1 MASRGGTRR
10 AATDEEEEST
20 PAQTQRNRRRESTSE
35 EEEEEEDQDVDMDG
49 QQDRGSGGVEQ
60 LSKGL
65 VRYALSCEYARK
77 PIKRA
82 DINEKGKSVAL
93 TKMSIRAQR

>member
-1 MASRGGTRR
+1 MAPRGGPRR
-10 AATDEEEEST
+10 AAIDEEEEST
-20 PAQTQRNRRRESTSE
+20 PIQTQRNRRKASTSE
-35 EEEEEEDQDVDMDG
+35 DDDDEDVDMDS
-49 QQDRGSGGVEQ
+49 QQEHGSGGIEQ

-82 DINEKGKSVAL
+82 DINEKGKSMAL
-93 TKMSIRAQR
+93 TE